1 MEDKYTPVPCQFYD
15 RLENLAVRKVK
26 SLIVFVEDK
35 SEKSIEDFI
44 VDFKTKDK
52 AEFIILSNKQE
63 IRLDKIV
70 SVNGMSPDD
79 HGCGL

>member
-1 MEDKYTPVPCQFYD
+1 MEDKYIPVPCQFYD
-15 RLENLAVRKVK
+15 RLESLAVKNIK
-26 SLIVFVEDK
+26 SVIVFIEDK
-35 SEKSIEDFI
+35 TEKSIESFI

-52 AEFIILSNKQE
+52 EEFIILSNKEE

-70 SVNGMSPDD
+70 SVNGMSPND